1 MRYLILFMLVAGFF
15 IFGNQMFC
23 GHGGWGFGFGIRGEG
38 PVNTESRSVGDFHA
52 ISAQIPGVV
61 EVRISDTYSVE
72 VQAQENLLPILKTEV
87 KNGKLR
93 IYFDENVSNADD
105 LKIRVSA
112 PSFDAFEMAGSGRLE
127 TFDPIRGNQLDLSIA
142 GSGEIIL
149 PEADVQN
156 INCDIAGS
164 GEIEVSG
171 RATDS
176 KFGIAGSGDINAK
189 NLVSERAKASIS
201 GSGTVTCNASQ
212 TLKAGISG
220 SGDVYY
226 SGTASVDSDIS
237 GSGSVQRAN

>member
-1 MRYLILFMLVAGFF
+1 MRYLILFMLLAGFF
-15 IFGNQMFC
+15 IFGNKLFC
-23 GHGGWGFGFGIRGEG
+23 GHNGWNFGFGIRGEG
-38 PVNTESRSVGDFHA
+38 PVNTESRTISNFHA
-52 ISAQIPGVV
+52 VSAQIPGVV
-61 EVRISDTYSVE
+61 EVRISENYSVE
-72 VQAQENLLPILKTEV
+72 VQAQDNLMPILKTEV

-112 PSFDAFEMAGSGRLE
+112 PFFDAFEMAGSGRLE
-127 TFDPIRGNQLDLSIA
+127 AFDPIRGERLNLAIA

-156 INCDIAGS
+156 LNCDIAGS
-164 GEIEVSG
+164 GEIKVSG
-171 RATDS
+171 RAADS
-176 KFGIAGSGDINAK
+176 DFGIAGSGDINAK
-189 NLVSERAKASIS
+189 NLVSERAQASIS

-226 SGTASVDSDIS
+226 SGTAAVDSDIS
-237 GSGSVQRAN
+237 GSGSVKRVN